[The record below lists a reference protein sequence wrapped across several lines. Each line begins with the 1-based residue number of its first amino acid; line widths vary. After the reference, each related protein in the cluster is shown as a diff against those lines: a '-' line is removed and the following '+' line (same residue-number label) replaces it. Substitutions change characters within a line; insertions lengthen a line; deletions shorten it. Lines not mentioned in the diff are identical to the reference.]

1 MKNLRTA
8 FKTSD
13 KLGKVVMLTGRKGG
27 IGKTTD
33 NDLLAIVSSQ
43 LFEKDVLLIDYD
55 QQRNTT
61 SNIGSTY
68 QITSFDRSMS
78 AAIKKGDWVSGITQ
92 VSPHLYIMAGSPGS
106 EELNEYLSEKYPDR
120 RKRSLA
126 FIKPLE
132 ELRKNFDYIF
142 IDCPPSTDNVVR
154 AFLTAADYI
163 IAMQEL
169 KRYAMEGTE
178 DFINKV
184 LVPIVTNFEESHL
197 QIIGILPVLFSVR
210 RSSQHANYQ
219 KTIDKYGESNIF
231 KSIVKGSDRLEMY
244 GENGIQ
250 LNDYVD
256 RRWWAIFA
264 DIFTELEERIEYY
277 EQHGDIEGFDYTPKY
292 ADSMANHIL
301 PLGKEIKLNGIITN
315 EQR

>member
-1 MKNLRTA
+1 MENLRTA

-106 EELNEYLSEKYPDR
+106 EELNEYLSEKY
-120 RKRSLA
+120 
-126 FIKPLE
+126 
-132 ELRKNFDYIF
+132 FDYIF

>member
-1 MKNLRTA
+1 
-8 FKTSD
+8 
-13 KLGKVVMLTGRKGG
+13 
-27 IGKTTD
+27 
-33 NDLLAIVSSQ
+33 
-43 LFEKDVLLIDYD
+43 
-55 QQRNTT
+55 
-61 SNIGSTY
+61 
-68 QITSFDRSMS
+68 
-78 AAIKKGDWVSGITQ
+78 
-92 VSPHLYIMAGSPGS
+92 MAGSPGS

-197 QIIGILPVLFSVR
+197 QIIGILPVL
-210 RSSQHANYQ
+210 SQCDVPLNTQ
-219 KTIDKYGESNIF
+219 TIK
-231 KSIVKGSDRLEMY
+231 K
-244 GENGIQ
+244 Q
-250 LNDYVD
+250 LISMVNQTFLK
-256 RRWWAIFA
+256 ALLKA
-264 DIFTELEERIEYY
+264 RI
-277 EQHGDIEGFDYTPKY
+277 G
-292 ADSMANHIL
+292 
-301 PLGKEIKLNGIITN
+301 
-315 EQR
+315 

>member
-1 MKNLRTA
+1 
-8 FKTSD
+8 
-13 KLGKVVMLTGRKGG
+13 
-27 IGKTTD
+27 
-33 NDLLAIVSSQ
+33 
-43 LFEKDVLLIDYD
+43 
-55 QQRNTT
+55 
-61 SNIGSTY
+61 
-68 QITSFDRSMS
+68 
-78 AAIKKGDWVSGITQ
+78 
-92 VSPHLYIMAGSPGS
+92 MAGSPGS

-132 ELRKNFDYIF
+132 ELRKNFDISL
-142 IDCPPSTDNVVR
+142 STAHHQQIMWFVHLNCCRLYYCNARIKTVR
-154 AFLTAADYI
+154 
-163 IAMQEL
+163 
-169 KRYAMEGTE
+169 MEGTE

-197 QIIGILPVLFSVR
+197 QIIGILPCSFLSATFLSTR
-210 RSSQHANYQ
+210 KLSK